1 MMEQKLPPT
10 AQQMFITDILEEC
23 DRRLKTTGFELNDLS
38 PEGKRLLFSSSYK
51 QLLNEHS

>member
-1 MMEQKLPPT
+1 MMEQKLSPT